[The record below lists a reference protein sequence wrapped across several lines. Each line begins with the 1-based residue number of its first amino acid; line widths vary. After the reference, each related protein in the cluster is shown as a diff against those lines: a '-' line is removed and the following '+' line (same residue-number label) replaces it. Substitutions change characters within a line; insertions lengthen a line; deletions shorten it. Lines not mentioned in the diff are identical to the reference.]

1 MDRGDRLLGLR
12 RRQYALLAVLLAA
25 VASLFLTSVVSIAAH
40 DDELQGLYS
49 EEADGTA
56 MTFVQRESFGLI
68 IELDRWAFGDVTAR
82 DVQIARALLG
92 QRLQVRTAS
101 DATTYELTDDP
112 YRDSLAAIDDI
123 VRNLVDGT
131 PAERTAQRISFDP
144 TVDAFEVR
152 TRELSTVFQQITRD
166 RAAEAINRRAV
177 TEQAQAILAGVIIVL
192 GALLAGWIASDLRS
206 TYRQASE
213 RLRAET
219 QRLDHARR
227 RLEFR
232 QRLSERARAWNNA
245 VAAGV
250 DTPTIVSTAL
260 ADLREL
266 APRAGIETVTLPDGE
281 TRVVRRAFD
290 GGGDVQ
296 PGDEEAVDVDAAIDR
311 ANETLRLV
319 RIRDRREQALD
330 TARRFDPLTGLPNRE
345 QLQPAVE
352 AARTQARR
360 RRHAGVVAIALVDL
374 DRFADFNSSFG
385 QAEGDRLLVATAQS
399 LTARAGS
406 VAEVLRLSADE
417 FAVVGSYRDAAQA
430 RAQVDLLSTG
440 LRFVH
445 TVGDEQVSIGCTI
458 GAVVDETLQQHPD
471 ALIQRAATA
480 LASAQAVEPRPLVRY
495 FAWNEDEHLMDV
507 MREESALRSALR
519 SGEFV
524 THFQPIVDLASGLV
538 AGCEALVRWN
548 RPGVGVVMPGD
559 FLPAIARAGLTVELG
574 WQIIDTALSA
584 WGEQRRA
591 TGGTLD
597 AVAVS
602 INLDAAQLADG
613 TLADYLLNAA
623 ERSGVPVDRIV
634 VEVTEHALL
643 SGELALTQL
652 EALRAREVRVALDDF
667 GTGYSSLAQA
677 SSLPLDVLK
686 LDRSFLPDARLDQQ
700 QAAIIRDILSIA
712 STLKLLVTAEGI
724 ETGEAAQQ
732 LRDLGVHHGQG
743 WWFAHALPVDEV
755 GDWIIGR
762 AAQLGASAPRP

>member
-1 MDRGDRLLGLR
+1 MEQGERLLGLR

-25 VASLFLTSVVSIAAH
+25 VVSLFLTSVVSVAAH

-68 IELDRWAFGDVTAR
+68 IELDRWAFGKVTAR

-112 YRDSLAAIDDI
+112 YRESLAAIDDI

-131 PAERTAQRISFDP
+131 PAERTAQRIAFDA
-144 TVDAFEVR
+144 TLDAFEIR
-152 TRELSTVFQQITRD
+152 TRELSTVFQEITRD
-166 RAAEAINRRAV
+166 RAAGAINRRAV
-177 TEQAQAILAGVIIVL
+177 TEQTQAILAGVIIVL
-192 GALLAGWIASDLRS
+192 GALLAGWIATDLRS
-206 TYRQASE
+206 TYRQATE

-232 QRLSERARAWNNA
+232 QRLADRAHAWSDA

-250 DTPTIVSTAL
+250 DTLTIVRTAL

-266 APRAGIETVTLPDGE
+266 APRAVIETETLHDGE
-281 TRVVRRAFD
+281 ARVVCRPSD
-290 GGGDVQ
+290 GSNDVE
-296 PGDEEAVDVDAAIDR
+296 PGDEDSIDIDAAIDR
-311 ANETLRLV
+311 ANEILQLA

-345 QLQPAVE
+345 QLQPALDS
-352 AARTQARR
+352 ARTRARR
-360 RRHAGVVAIALVDL
+360 RHPAGVVAIALVDL
-374 DRFADFNSSFG
+374 DRFADFNASFG
-385 QAEGDRLLVATAQS
+385 HAEGDRLLVAAAGR
-399 LTARAGS
+399 LTAHSNGS
-406 VAEVLRLSADE
+406 AEVLRLSADE
-417 FAVVGSYRDAAQA
+417 FAVVGAYRDAAHA
-430 RAQVDLLSTG
+430 REQVDLLSTG
-440 LRFVH
+440 VRFVQ
-445 TVGDEQVSIGCTI
+445 TVGDEQVSVACTI

-480 LASAQAVEPRPLVRY
+480 LASAQAVDPRPRVRY
-495 FAWNEDEHLMDV
+495 FAWNEDEHLTDV
-507 MREESALRSALR
+507 LREESALRSALR

-524 THFQPIVDLASGLV
+524 THFQPILNLESGRV

-548 RPGVGVVMPGD
+548 RPDVGVVMPGD

-574 WQIIDTALSA
+574 WQIIDTALST

-591 TGGTLD
+591 TGGALD

-602 INLDAAQLADG
+602 INIDAAQFADA

-643 SGELALTQL
+643 GGELARTQL
-652 EALRAREVRVALDDF
+652 ESLRARGVRVALDDF

-686 LDRSFLPDARLDQQ
+686 LDRSFLPDARLDPQ

-712 STLKLLVTAEGI
+712 ATLNLLVTAEGI
-724 ETGEAAQQ
+724 ETGEVAQQ
-732 LRDLGVHHGQG
+732 LRDLGVHYGQG
-743 WWFAHALPVDEV
+743 WWFARALPVDEV

-762 AAQLGASAPRP
+762 GAQLGSPAPRR